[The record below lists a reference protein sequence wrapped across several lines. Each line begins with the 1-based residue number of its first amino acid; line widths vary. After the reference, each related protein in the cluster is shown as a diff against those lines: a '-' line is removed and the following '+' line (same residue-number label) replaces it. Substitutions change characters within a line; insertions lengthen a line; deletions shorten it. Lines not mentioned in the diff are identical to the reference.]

1 MTGTYWKNKRVL
13 VTGGAGFIGSH
24 LVEMLVNQGSKVT
37 VPIRS
42 QDSNID
48 FLNEVKDKIQI
59 VIVDLMK
66 FDDVVSATKDQDIVM
81 NLAAKVGGIEYNIK
95 NPASIFR
102 DNVQIFLNVIEAC
115 RINKIERLLVTSS
128 ACVYPR
134 FCTIPTPEIEGF
146 KDMPEPTN
154 DGYGFA
160 KRVEEFLG
168 QKYAQQYGMK
178 IAIARPYNA
187 YGPRDNFDPKS
198 SHVIPSLI
206 EKVINAPD
214 GSTIEVWGNGEQ
226 SRAFLYVEDFARGLM
241 EITEKYAVADVLNIG
256 TNKETTIENLV
267 NSIVKLSKKQL
278 KLHFDTS
285 KPTGQPRRN
294 CDNRKAKEKIGFE
307 AKIDLSDGLKK
318 TIDWYLQ
325 NNDNLSANRKN

>member
-1 MTGTYWKNKRVL
+1 MTSSFWQDKKVF

-24 LVEMLVNQGSKVT
+24 LVEMLVAQGSVVT

-42 QDSNID
+42 EDSNID
-48 FLNEVKDKIQI
+48 FLAGIKDKIHI
-59 VIVDLMK
+59 VIVDLMN
-66 FDDVVSATKDQDIVM
+66 FDNVVSATKNQDIVM

-115 RINKIERLLVTSS
+115 RLNNVERLLVTSS

-134 FCTIPTPEIEGF
+134 FCTIPTPEEEGF

-168 QKYAQQYGMK
+168 QKYAKQYGMK

-187 YGPRDNFDPKS
+187 FGPRDNFNPES
-198 SHVIPSLI
+198 SHVIPALI
-206 EKVINAPD
+206 KKVLDAPD
-214 GSTIEVWGNGEQ
+214 GSTVEVWGNGKQ

-256 TNKETTIENLV
+256 TNKETTIEDLV
-267 NSIVKLSKKQL
+267 NLIVKLSNKQV
-278 KLHFDTS
+278 KIHFDAT

-294 CDNRKAKEKIGFE
+294 CDNRKAKEKIAFE
-307 AKIDLSDGLKK
+307 ANISLSDGLKR
-318 TIDWYLQ
+318 TIDWYIQ
-325 NNDNLSANRKN
+325 NK